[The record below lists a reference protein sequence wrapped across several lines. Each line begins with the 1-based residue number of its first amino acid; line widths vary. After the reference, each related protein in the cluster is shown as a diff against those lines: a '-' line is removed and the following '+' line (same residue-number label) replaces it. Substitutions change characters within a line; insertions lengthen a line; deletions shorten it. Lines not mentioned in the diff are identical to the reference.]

1 MTAATLSPAQAPRSA
16 LPAGRSA
23 PAWRRPGLAG
33 SGAPACRGA
42 PAAGRHLLAG
52 SRALAAGRPAP
63 RLTRRGRLAVAA
75 LIVTVALIVT
85 AVLAA
90 ASSGAARA
98 AAAGHGFLPPVNHR
112 KAAVVVV
119 RPGQTLWS
127 LALRA
132 QPGADPR
139 VVVLEIMNLNSL
151 RSSVIEPGQR
161 LWVPG
166 N

>member
-16 LPAGRSA
+16 PPAGRSA
-23 PAWRRPGLAG
+23 PALRRPGLAG
-33 SGAPACRGA
+33 SGAPAGRRA

-63 RLTRRGRLAVAA
+63 RLTRRGQLV
-75 LIVTVALIVT
+75 VTALIVT
-85 AVLAA
+85 AVVAA
-90 ASSGAARA
+90 AGLLVAVLSGAARA
-98 AAAGHGFLPPVNHR
+98 GAVSHGFLPQVNHWGL
-112 KAAVVVV
+112 AAVVV

-127 LALRA
+127 IALRA
-132 QPGADPR
+132 EPGADPR